1 MTVNLLSAFGDKA
14 LTGGFT
20 FLLGIAVVFL
30 GMITLVLSVTAVG
43 KFVSSAEEKAA
54 NKAKLQ
60 KEVVKS
66 PVEEETVEEGI
77 PEDVKVAIIAA
88 IAAYYTASGSKNEF
102 KVRKIK
108 KI

>member
-1 MTVNLLSAFGDKA
+1 MTVNLLSAFSDKA

-20 FLLGIAVVFL
+20 FLLGISVIFI
-30 GMITLVLSVTAVG
+30 GMIILVLSVTAVG
-43 KFVSSAEEKAA
+43 KLVTRAEEKAT
-54 NKAKLQ
+54 AKEKLL
-60 KEVVKS
+60 KEVVKN
-66 PVEEETVEEGI
+66 PVEEDTVEEGI

-88 IAAYYTASGSKNEF
+88 IAAYYTDSGSKNEF